1 MAQRDGWRQAGLSVR
16 LVHDTVVPFTP
27 EYVDLGLSVL
37 WATTNVGARYP
48 EGYGDYFA
56 WGETEP
62 KEAYSWDTY
71 KWCNSADTSIT
82 KYNNAD
88 GMTTLLPEDDAAT
101 VNWGGKWRTPTKEE
115 LAELRLSCTWEWT
128 TLNGINGHQVTG
140 PNGNS
145 IFIPAGGSYNQFNH
159 EISGVGIQGWF
170 YASDRGAARQANEI
184 GTPAKGPYSGSCSRC
199 CGLTIRPVCE
209 KDSNIVTVIIDPTP
223 ANSNVGL
230 YSRYEGSVKVT
241 RSIRVEKGN
250 DVLYQVSNTE
260 NGYLSQGDTLY
271 KVMRDTVLKVSL
283 KPFTEGNWET
293 VDLTGLTRYDNYY
306 ISRNRGIFAGPYSN
320 WCYYVMPVNSG
331 ETYRV
336 SSRAGQLAALWFIAS
351 TPPDYENK
359 IPPTKVN
366 CSKNG
371 GIVGYI
377 AEEFTVPEGGNY
389 LIINAS
395 PNKTPVVEHLVV
407 ECCTFT
413 QEEWDAAVNLWGHG
427 GRAHTPA
434 DQSCIQGTYVNG
446 VRLKIGRVGSLNVY
460 KVPTLLETTE
470 DNFELVATLT
480 TDSTGVQ
487 DFDFD
492 QPIYIAPNEYL
503 VFGKPS
509 AKTPTLLPCYINNT
523 VDDSFPDAIKGLTHR
538 IGSEKVASSSKN
550 ASLMVEFY

>member
-1 MAQRDGWRQAGLSVR
+1 M
-16 LVHDTVVPFTP
+16 
-27 EYVDLGLSVL
+27 
-37 WATTNVGARYP
+37 
-48 EGYGDYFA
+48 
-56 WGETEP
+56 
-62 KEAYSWDTY
+62 
-71 KWCNSADTSIT
+71 
-82 KYNNAD
+82 
-88 GMTTLLPEDDAAT
+88 
-101 VNWGGKWRTPTKEE
+101 
-115 LAELRLSCTWEWT
+115 
-128 TLNGINGHQVTG
+128 
-140 PNGNS
+140 
-145 IFIPAGGSYNQFNH
+145 
-159 EISGVGIQGWF
+159 
-170 YASDRGAARQANEI
+170 
-184 GTPAKGPYSGSCSRC
+184 
-199 CGLTIRPVCE
+199 TIRPVCE

-306 ISRNRGIFAGPYSN
+306 ISRHRGIFAGPYSN

-395 PNKTPVVEHLVV
+395 PNKAPVVERLVV

-446 VRLKIGRVGSLNVY
+446 VRLKIGKVGGLNVY

-480 TDSTGVQ
+480 TDSLGVQ
-487 DFDFD
+487 DFDFPT
-492 QPIYIAPNEYL
+492 PIYLSENEYL

-509 AKTPTLLPCYINNT
+509 EPTPTLHPCYHPT
-523 VDDSFPDAIKGLTHR
+523 LPKQTFAHY
-538 IGSEKVASSSKN
+538 IGTDKAKIGGTK